1 MADALAG
8 LDGIKV
14 FIDDILVYGSG
25 DNLQE
30 AMIDHDKKVEQLFR
44 RLKALNIKLNP
55 EKVQYK
61 KSQLKYMGHVIS
73 SEGVQIDEDKIR
85 AIQEIKEP
93 TNVKELRTL
102 LGMVNYLAKFIENL
116 SEKSHLLRE
125 LIKNDTK
132 WNWTEAHSK
141 VFQDLKKIIGNTKT
155 LKYFNPQEP
164 VTI

>member
-1 MADALAG
+1 
-8 LDGIKV
+8 
-14 FIDDILVYGSG
+14 
-25 DNLQE
+25 
-30 AMIDHDKKVEQLFR
+30 
-44 RLKALNIKLNP
+44 
-55 EKVQYK
+55 
-61 KSQLKYMGHVIS
+61 MGHVIS

>member
-30 AMIDHDKKVEQLFR
+30 AIIDHDKKVEKLFC

-73 SEGVQIDEDKIR
+73 S
-85 AIQEIKEP
+85 
-93 TNVKELRTL
+93 
-102 LGMVNYLAKFIENL
+102 
-116 SEKSHLLRE
+116 
-125 LIKNDTK
+125 
-132 WNWTEAHSK
+132 
-141 VFQDLKKIIGNTKT
+141 
-155 LKYFNPQEP
+155 
-164 VTI
+164 